1 MAIRK
6 EITGIN
12 VEVNT
17 SGELVLLVAED
28 ITYYNEPSC
37 DGDTL
42 PDRTTSTVR
51 DAEVSDLGQI
61 LYQGLIVIK

>member
-12 VEVNT
+12 VEVNM

-28 ITYYNEPSC
+28 VTYYNEPSY

-42 PDRTTSTVR
+42 PNRTTNTVR
-51 DAEVSDLGQI
+51 GAEVSDLGQI
-61 LYQGLIVIK
+61 LSQGLMVIK